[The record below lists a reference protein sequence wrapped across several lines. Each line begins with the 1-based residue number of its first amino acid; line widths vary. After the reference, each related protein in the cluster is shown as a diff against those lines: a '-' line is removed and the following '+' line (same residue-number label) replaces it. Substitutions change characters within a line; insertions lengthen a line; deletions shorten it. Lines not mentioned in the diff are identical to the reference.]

1 MRHRLPAFALALLAT
16 AATAQSVELI
26 LPAGQDDLRDLLRAA
41 SLTMSLPP
49 DSPAQDVVAAARA
62 DYRQLLTG
70 LYAQGHF
77 GGTVSITLDGRE
89 AALVQPLEAPDRIA
103 QVQITVTPGPLFTF
117 GAVAV
122 APVAPG
128 TTLPDAFASG
138 APAGTEVVRGAV
150 AAVIAGWRAAG
161 HARAAAAGQDIRARH
176 DADLLDVTVAIVP
189 GPLLR
194 FGALTIIGNQAVR
207 NERIAAIAG
216 IPTGRVYDPA
226 VLDLAAQ
233 RLRRSG
239 AFQSVALTEFDGP
252 LADDTLPIS
261 VEVAEMAPRR
271 IGFGAELSSVNGI
284 TLSAYWLH
292 RNLLGGAERFRL
304 DGQIS
309 GIGSQFV
316 TDGDGPDL
324 ALGVSFGRPAT
335 FGPDADLTLKATAER
350 LDQPDYTLTQIGASA
365 GLIRYST
372 PQLTYEI
379 GVGLLTAREETAF
392 RTRDYTLL
400 TLPLRGTLD
409 RRNDKFNPDGGYY
422 LDLQLTPFIGLTGSD
437 SGARLYADARVYRS
451 LGERLTL
458 AARAQIGS
466 VMGSD
471 LLASPTDFLF
481 YSGGGNT
488 VRGQPFQ
495 SLGVQVQGDF
505 GAGAQVADTG
515 AASFLGAQLEARLAI
530 TDTIGAVAFYDI
542 GYVDAESLPTGDGDW
557 QAGAGIG
564 LRYSTPIG
572 PIRLDLATP
581 ASGDNAGQSLEL
593 YIGIGQSF

>member
-1 MRHRLPAFALALLAT
+1 LRHRLPAFALALLAT

-481 YSGGGNT
+481 HSGGGNT

>member
-1 MRHRLPAFALALLAT
+1 LRHRLPAFALALLAT

-49 DSPAQDVVAAARA
+49 DSPAQDIVAAARA

-481 YSGGGNT
+481 HSGGGNT

>member
-49 DSPAQDVVAAARA
+49 DSPAQDIVAAARA

>member
-1 MRHRLPAFALALLAT
+1 LRHRLPAFALALLAT

-49 DSPAQDVVAAARA
+49 DSPAQDIVAAARA

>member
-49 DSPAQDVVAAARA
+49 DSPAQDIVAAARA

-150 AAVIAGWRAAG
+150 AAVIGGWRAAG